1 MSELSFMA
9 PIFKLFLIAALAALP
24 GLASAA
30 LQNGKVEVSQV
41 SGQVTLIDATS
52 HRKALKVGDV
62 FQQGTQIVTAA
73 GASAELQ
80 LSNGSTILVSPDS
93 HLVLR
98 TFRQVPS
105 RDIAESDYQKVS
117 KEPSPSVTELM
128 LYKGKIVGEVR
139 KLNPSSTYTVKTPVG
154 LVAIRG
160 TVYTVECGKSNAGL
174 DKVEVQCVRGAVEAT
189 IYEYGMGP
197 VAIAPSRRLTA
208 VVTVIKDPILSPPN
222 LVATK
227 SPELGRNI
235 AAVEVYMAE
244 MSSVQLRDLSANL
257 IKSSTLPPE
266 VSAAVATM
274 AEKAPARP
282 DAPAEIKKD
291 VTPEAPSIS
300 HIPLQNTPSSG
311 STGPVLQQILDN
323 VQKLVEKNEQPNPS
337 PTAG

>member
-1 MSELSFMA
+1 MSTF
-9 PIFKLFLIAALAALP
+9 FKPFLIVALAALP

-41 SGQVTLIDATS
+41 SGQVTMIDATS
-52 HRKALKVGDV
+52 HRKALTTGTV
-62 FQQGTQIVTAA
+62 FQQGTQIITAA
-73 GASAELQ
+73 DSSAELQ
-80 LSNGSTILVSPDS
+80 LSNGSTILISPDS
-93 HLVLR
+93 HLELR

-105 RDIAESDYQKVS
+105 RDIVGSDYQKVS
-117 KEPSPSVTELM
+117 KEPSPSVTEVM
-128 LYKGKIVGEVR
+128 LLKGKIVGEVR
-139 KLNPSSTYTVKTPVG
+139 KLNPSSTYTVK
-154 LVAIRG
+154 
-160 TVYTVECGKSNAGL
+160 E
-174 DKVEVQCVRGAVEAT
+174 CVRGAVEAT

-208 VVTVIKDPILSPPN
+208 NVTAVKDPILNPPN

-227 SPELGRNI
+227 LPELGRNI
-235 AAVEVYMAE
+235 SAVEVYMAE

-257 IKSSTLPPE
+257 VKSSSLPPE
-266 VSAAVATM
+266 VSDGIEEIAK
-274 AEKAPARP
+274 KAPGRP

-291 VTPEAPSIS
+291 VPPVPPSIS
-300 HIPLQNTPSSG
+300 HIPQSNTPSSG

>member
-1 MSELSFMA
+1 MASF
-9 PIFKLFLIAALAALP
+9 FKSVLMVGLLALP
-24 GLASAA
+24 GFALAA

-41 SGQVTLIDATS
+41 SGQVTMIDATS
-52 HRKALKVGDV
+52 HRKVLTVGTV
-62 FQQGTQIVTAA
+62 FQQGTRVITAA

-80 LSNGSTILVSPDS
+80 LSNGSTILISPDS
-93 HLVLR
+93 HLDLR

-105 RDIAESDYQKVS
+105 RDIVGSDYQKVS
-117 KEPSPSVTELM
+117 KEPSPSVTEVIL
-128 LYKGKIVGEVR
+128 LKGKIVGEVR

-160 TVYTVECGKSNAGL
+160 TVYTVECGKSPVTGL
-174 DKVEVQCVRGAVEAT
+174 DSIEVQCVRGAVEAT
-189 IYEYGMGP
+189 IYEYGTGP

-208 VVTVIKDPILSPPN
+208 FVTAVKDPILNPPN

-227 SPELGRNI
+227 LPELGRNI

-244 MSSVQLRDLSANL
+244 MSAVQLRDLSTNL
-257 IKSSTLPPE
+257 VKSSSLPPE

-291 VTPEAPSIS
+291 VPPEAPSIS
-300 HIPLQNTPSSG
+300 HIPQQNTPSSG

-323 VQKLVEKNEQPNPS
+323 VQKVVEKNEQPNPS

>member
-1 MSELSFMA
+1 MGLF
-9 PIFKLFLIAALAALP
+9 FRLFLIAALAALP

-41 SGQVTLIDATS
+41 SGQVTMIDATS
-52 HRKALKVGDV
+52 HRKALTVGTV
-62 FQQGTQIVTAA
+62 FQQGTQVITDANS
-73 GASAELQ
+73 SAELQ
-80 LSNGSTILVSPDS
+80 LSNGSTILISPNS
-93 HLVLR
+93 HLDLR

-105 RDIAESDYQKVS
+105 RDIAGSDYQKVS

-128 LYKGKIVGEVR
+128 LLKGKIVGEVR

-160 TVYTVECGKSNAGL
+160 TVYTVECGKSNTGL
-174 DKVEVQCVRGAVEAT
+174 DKVEVECVRGAVEAT

-208 VVTVIKDPILSPPN
+208 KVMATKDPILNPPN

-227 SPELGRNI
+227 LPELGRNI
-235 AAVEVYMAE
+235 AAVEVYMAD

-257 IKSSTLPPE
+257 VKSSSLSPE
-266 VSAAVATM
+266 VTAGIEEIAK
-274 AEKAPARP
+274 KAPALP

-291 VTPEAPSIS
+291 VPPEPPSIS

>member
-1 MSELSFMA
+1 MSTF
-9 PIFKLFLIAALAALP
+9 FKPFLIVALAALP

-41 SGQVTLIDATS
+41 SGQVTMIDATS
-52 HRKALKVGDV
+52 HRKALTTGTV
-62 FQQGTQIVTAA
+62 FQQGTQIITAA
-73 GASAELQ
+73 DSSAELQ
-80 LSNGSTILVSPDS
+80 LSNGSTILISPDS
-93 HLVLR
+93 HLELR

-105 RDIAESDYQKVS
+105 RDIVGSDYQKVS
-117 KEPSPSVTELM
+117 KEPSPSVTEVM
-128 LYKGKIVGEVR
+128 LLKGKIVGEVR

-160 TVYTVECGKSNAGL
+160 TVYTVECGKSNTGL
-174 DKVEVQCVRGAVEAT
+174 DKIEVECVRGAVEAT

-208 VVTVIKDPILSPPN
+208 NVTAVKDPILNPPN

-227 SPELGRNI
+227 LPELGRNI
-235 AAVEVYMAE
+235 SAVEVYMAE

-257 IKSSTLPPE
+257 VKSSSLPPE
-266 VSAAVATM
+266 VSDGIEEIAK
-274 AEKAPARP
+274 KAPGRP

-291 VTPEAPSIS
+291 VPPVPPSIS
-300 HIPLQNTPSSG
+300 HIPQSNTPSSG

>member
-1 MSELSFMA
+1 MGLFFR
-9 PIFKLFLIAALAALP
+9 PFLIAALAALP

-41 SGQVTLIDATS
+41 SGQVTIIDATS
-52 HRKALKVGDV
+52 HRKALKVGTV
-62 FQQGTQIVTAA
+62 FQQGTQVITDANS
-73 GASAELQ
+73 SAELQ
-80 LSNGSTILVSPDS
+80 LSNGSTILISPDS
-93 HLVLR
+93 HLELR

-105 RDIAESDYQKVS
+105 RDIVGSDYQKVS
-117 KEPSPSVTELM
+117 KEPSPSVTEVM
-128 LYKGKIVGEVR
+128 LLKGKIVGEVR

-160 TVYTVECGKSNAGL
+160 TVYTVECGKSNTGL
-174 DKVEVQCVRGAVEAT
+174 DKVEVECVRGAVEAT

-197 VAIAPSRRLTA
+197 VAIPPSRRLTA
-208 VVTVIKDPILSPPN
+208 VVTAIMDPVLNPPN

-227 SPELGRNI
+227 LPELGRNI

-257 IKSSTLPPE
+257 VKSSSLPPE
-266 VSAAVATM
+266 VSDGIEDIAK
-274 AEKAPARP
+274 KAPASP

-291 VTPEAPSIS
+291 VPPVPPSIS
-300 HIPLQNTPSSG
+300 HIPQSNTPSSG